1 MDMKDNRLE
10 RRAAVARLLADRE
23 DMLVVAGL
31 GSAIWD
37 AEAAGETPLNF
48 YMLGAMG
55 SVASTAL
62 GLAVAQPKRRV
73 LALTGDAELLM
84 GIGSLAT
91 IGVRR
96 PSNLAIVVLDN
107 GRFGETGGQVSH
119 TAEGTDLAGIAES
132 CGIRHVH
139 RVTDMQGIEG
149 LREAL
154 HGGEGPIFAVIT
166 VDAHMPPVVM
176 PIRDGLTVARRFRE
190 ALLGHDAL
198 KV

>member
-10 RRAAVARLLADRE
+10 RRAAVAKLLADRK

-62 GLAVAQPKRRV
+62 GLAVAQPERRV

-91 IGVRR
+91 ISVRR
-96 PSNLAIVVLDN
+96 PANLAVVVLDN

-132 CGIRHVH
+132 CGIANVH
-139 RVTDMQGIEG
+139 RVTDMDGVAA

-154 HGGEGPIFAVIT
+154 QDGQGPIFAVIT
-166 VDAHMPPVVM
+166 VDAQMPPVVM

>member
-62 GLAVAQPKRRV
+62 GLAVAQPDRRV

-132 CGIRHVH
+132 CGIAHVH
-139 RVTDMQGIEG
+139 RVSDMQGIEKLRDG
-149 LREAL
+149 LHR
-154 HGGEGPIFAVIT
+154 GQGPIFAVIT